1 MSTVTEQAIDHEW
14 TVYTVNCGQCGGKG
28 GQEVHG
34 HDGWVDCPYC
44 EPVED
49 CTLCGDVINC
59 SDREPDR
66 LYVDGRPQPVC
77 RKCFAQEP
85 GEVA

>member
-1 MSTVTEQAIDHEW
+1 VTILERAIDHEW

-28 GQEVHG
+28 GQDCHG
-34 HDGWVDCPYC
+34 GRWADCPYC
-44 EPVED
+44 EPTED

-59 SDREPDR
+59 SEREPDR

-85 GEVA
+85 GEVD